1 MISKN
6 LFLIRK
12 MAGIAILM
20 SLTIVLTFISN
31 YITIAGIS
39 INLSVLPIALA
50 GILYGPLAG
59 LFVGLVNG
67 GLVLLA
73 PSTGS
78 FLAMNVWGTILVCL
92 LKTGLAGLCSGL
104 LFRLFYKRFF
114 SLGVIIASISTPII
128 NTGLFILGSLLFFGG
143 LFGSLISIFVSVN
156 FIIEFSVIVVLCPT
170 IVFLIKTL
178 MKNYQDFFSIDET
191 KTKK

>member
-6 LFLIRK
+6 LLLIRK
-12 MAGIAILM
+12 MVGIAVLIA
-20 SLTIVLTFISN
+20 LTIVLTFISN

-39 INLSVLPIALA
+39 INLSVLPVALA

-73 PSTGS
+73 PATAGYI
-78 FLAMNVWGTILVCL
+78 ATNVWATIIVCL
-92 LKTGLAGLCSGL
+92 LKTGLAGLCSGF
-104 LFRLFYKRFF
+104 LFRLLYKRYF
-114 SLGVIIASISTPII
+114 SLGVVIASILTPII

-143 LFGSLISIFVSVN
+143 LFGTLITIFISVN
-156 FIIEFSVIVVLCPT
+156 FIIEFSVIIVCCPT
-170 IVFLIKTL
+170 IIFLIKTL
-178 MKNYQDFFSIDET
+178 MKNYQDFFSIDDP
-191 KTKK
+191 KAKK